1 MARHNPNNRS
11 SKESFAGIPRIVM
24 DSSSYLMLGPS
35 AKALL
40 FEAAYQYKGNNNG
53 NLCFA
58 WTLMQNR
65 GWKSKATLDKAIKEL
80 VKEDFIILSRR
91 GHFRKPF
98 DRCSLYAITWKAID
112 ECPGKNLELG
122 PTNTPPRKFSV
133 ERANENRKQST

>member
-24 DSSSYLMLGPS
+24 DSSSYLTLGPS

-58 WTLMQNR
+58 WTLMQKR

-80 VKEDFIILSRR
+80 VKDNLIILSRQ

-98 DRCSLYAITWKAID
+98 DRCSLYAVTWKAVD
-112 ECPGKNLELG
+112 ECPGKKLELG
-122 PTNTPPRKFSV
+122 PTRIPPRKFST
-133 ERANENRKQST
+133 EKASHNK